1 MSKNPL
7 YANEIATAHQ
17 FVIEHNTDCELM
29 NFLRQVQN
37 DMDRSHSSHWSKIYD
52 YMGDELRSLTEDVVY
67 SYISTLCYS
76 GQLDYYDFKY
86 YVDKLIEAGNR
97 YAHLIHKGY

>member
-17 FVIEHNTDCELM
+17 FIIAHNDDCELM

-37 DMDRSHSSHWSKIYD
+37 DMDRSHWSHWSKIYG
-52 YMGDELRSLTEDVVY
+52 YMTEKYPEY
-67 SYISTLCYS
+67 STVGLITGLSYYI
-76 GQLDYYDFKY
+76 
-86 YVDKLIEAGNR
+86 EN
-97 YAHLIHKGY
+97 

>member
-17 FVIEHNTDCELM
+17 FVIDHNDDCELM

-52 YMGDELRSLTEDVVY
+52 YITEKYPEY
-67 SYISTLCYS
+67 STGGLITGLSYYI
-76 GQLDYYDFKY
+76 
-86 YVDKLIEAGNR
+86 EN
-97 YAHLIHKGY
+97 